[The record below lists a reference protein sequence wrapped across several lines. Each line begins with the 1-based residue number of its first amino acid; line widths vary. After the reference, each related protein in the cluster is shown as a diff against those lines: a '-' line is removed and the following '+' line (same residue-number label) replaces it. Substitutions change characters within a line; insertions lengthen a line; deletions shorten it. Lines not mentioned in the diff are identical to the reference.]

1 MREKR
6 HHLVLVRHGH
16 SEWNLSNRFTG
27 WSDIPLTET
36 GLIEAAAA
44 GARLTAEG
52 FEFDEA
58 HISVLQRTRQTLDT
72 LLAAASHPPI
82 PIHTTWRLNERHYG
96 MLQGMNKSEI
106 FAEWGQEKSQR
117 WWRGYYDRP
126 PALDENDPRHP
137 RFDPLYID
145 LAAQL
150 LPASESLE
158 ECQQRTLPYWRQT
171 LIPCLQAGRR
181 PLIISHGNTL
191 RALIMHLEQIDP
203 AAIEKVEIPSGVP
216 LLYHFNRDLELVE
229 KQWLE

>member
-1 MREKR
+1 MEKR
-6 HHLVLVRHGH
+6 HHLVLIRHGH

-36 GLIEAAAA
+36 GLNEAAAA
-44 GARLTAEG
+44 GARLAAEG
-52 FEFDEA
+52 FGFDEA

-82 PIHTTWRLNERHYG
+82 PTHTTWRLNERHYG
-96 MLQGMNKSEI
+96 VLQGMNKSEI

-126 PALDENDPRHP
+126 PALDENDTRHP
-137 RFDPLYID
+137 RFDPLYSD

-150 LPASESLE
+150 LPTSESLE
-158 ECQQRTLPYWRQT
+158 ECQQRTLPYWHQT
-171 LIPCLQAGRR
+171 LAPHLKAGRR
-181 PLIISHGNTL
+181 LLIVSHGNTL
-191 RALIMHLEQIDP
+191 RALIMHLEQINP

-216 LLYHFNRDLELVE
+216 LLYHFNRDLDLVE